1 MCKDGW
7 ALTLKEDAGQQEGA
21 WGACGTAIIIHGCRQ
36 GTQTKPRG
44 GDTSERKQEVAEK
57 TLQMGHWCGGRGCSR
72 QEEPLEPVL
81 GGGKVWDAWNPRVV
95 QLDRSV
101 ERRGR
106 GGEERT
112 RVHYNGV
119 VGEHQHHREEFGLNL
134 VTQDNERFWT
144 GRWKLGEMTLA
155 SVRRRIAFPPPP
167 NSYVEFQ
174 SVPLFGAGVL
184 TEVIGLKQ
192 GLQGGP

>member
-1 MCKDGW
+1 M
-7 ALTLKEDAGQQEGA
+7 
-21 WGACGTAIIIHGCRQ
+21 
-36 GTQTKPRG
+36 
-44 GDTSERKQEVAEK
+44 
-57 TLQMGHWCGGRGCSR
+57 
-72 QEEPLEPVL
+72 L

-134 VTQDNERFWT
+134 VTQDNERF
-144 GRWKLGEMTLA
+144 
-155 SVRRRIAFPPPP
+155 
-167 NSYVEFQ
+167 
-174 SVPLFGAGVL
+174 
-184 TEVIGLKQ
+184 
-192 GLQGGP
+192 